1 MTYGVGFFL
10 PNHPARWPAWRMN
23 DDAVKAIILTAVG
36 SALGAVLYHF
46 FVYPLAAKHLSN
58 NG

>member
-1 MTYGVGFFL
+1 
-10 PNHPARWPAWRMN
+10 MN

>member
-1 MTYGVGFFL
+1 MTYGVAFWWTG
-10 PNHPARWPAWRMN
+10 RRRSESRERMN